1 MYSPFDC
8 FAYKTPTHL
17 ITRPTISVHVNLYEF
32 FYFIL
37 VICICPQ
44 FVFLSWHLF
53 VFISVL
59 YKVDPELSVIS
70 LAYQL
75 FTYYFW

>member
-44 FVFLSWHLF
+44 FVFLS
-53 VFISVL
+53 
-59 YKVDPELSVIS
+59 
-70 LAYQL
+70 
-75 FTYYFW
+75 